1 MSVDSWKIVIREL
14 EDSLEDSKIF
24 FSNIDTFLCSIDA
37 DNWVLES

>member
-14 EDSLEDSKIF
+14 EDSLF

-37 DNWVLES
+37 DNWALES